1 MLISGAYLT
10 LLIGP
15 SVPLPAPQPV
25 MEALKSVQVNTS
37 GDRSGFQL
45 TFTMGKTS
53 LLQLALLPAGFFDPI
68 VTRVVIMVTL
78 NGIPTVLMDGFVTRQ
93 EVQPASEPGQSTLTI
108 TGEDLTV
115 AMDLVQ
121 ITLMYPAMPDIAQ
134 VNMILAKY
142 AFLGVVPVV
151 MPPFIFT
158 VKTPLDGWITQTD
171 TDLQHVRGLAGQNG
185 FVFYIEP
192 GPLPGQSIAYFGPD
206 IRVPLP
212 QPALSVNLDGH
223 TNVESL
229 SFSLDGLQKRIEIIT
244 VLDPITGRIPV
255 PVPMPEI
262 NIFKPPLGLR
272 PTAPAKIVFD
282 RTAAALTVDEA
293 LKLAIGRGIRSSAPV
308 TGNGTLN
315 VVRYGQ
321 VLRARTLV
329 GVRGAGP
336 TYDGL
341 YYVDSVTHN
350 IKPGEYKQSFTL
362 SRDGL
367 ISSTPVVP
375 P

>member
-1 MLISGAYLT
+1 MLVSGAFLT

-15 SVPLPAPQPV
+15 SVPLPAPPPV
-25 MEALKSVQVNTS
+25 IEALKSVQVNTS
-37 GDRSGFQL
+37 ADRTGFQL
-45 TFTMGKTS
+45 TFTIGKTS
-53 LLQLALLPAGFFDPI
+53 LLQLALLPAGYFDPI
-68 VTRVVIMVTL
+68 ITRVVIVATL
-78 NGIPTVLMDGFVTRQ
+78 NGIPNVLVDGFVTRQ
-93 EVQPASEPGQSTLTI
+93 EMQPASEPGQSTLTI

-115 AMDLVQ
+115 AMDLMQ
-121 ITLMYPAMPDIAQ
+121 ITVSYPAMPDVAQ
-134 VNMILAKY
+134 VNLILAKY

-151 MPPFIFT
+151 VPPFLFT
-158 VKTPLDGWITQTD
+158 VKTPLDGWITQTE
-171 TDLQHVRGLAGQNG
+171 TDLQHIRGLARQNG

-206 IRVPLP
+206 VRVPLP
-212 QPALSVNLDGH
+212 QPALSVNMDAH

-244 VLDPITGRIPV
+244 VLDPVTGRIPI

-262 NIFKPPLGLR
+262 NVFKPPLGLR

-282 RTAAALTVDEA
+282 REAAALTFDEA
-293 LKLAIGRGIRSSAPV
+293 LKLAIGRGIASSAPV

-315 VVRYGQ
+315 VLRYGQ
-321 VLRARTLV
+321 VLRARTLI

-341 YYVDSVTHN
+341 YYVDGVTHN
-350 IKPGEYKQSFTL
+350 IKTGEYKQSFNL

-367 ISSTPVVP
+367 ISNTPVVVP
-375 P
+375 